1 MKRAFTYLAS
11 ALLVPVLAVL
21 LASGGAG
28 TAEAA
33 SWDRELSHGGRPVWQ
48 SDMRSDQNDARE
60 GVRTGRIQPLGKVL
74 RKVHERY
81 PGRLLDAQLVD
92 GGGRPVYLI
101 KLMTPDGNVG
111 IVSADAATGDILGYR
126 QGGR

>member
-101 KLMTPDGNVG
+101 KLMTPDGNVA
-111 IVSADAATGDILGYR
+111 IVSADARTGDILNYR